1 MFVRKKRN
9 RSGTTSIVVVDKSG
23 CRFRELKT
31 IGVSSEEKVILE
43 LYQQGKRWISAQ
55 QGLDVFAVQA
65 QKEEEKQVT
74 DYLLSNIE
82 NILLNGP

>member
-1 MFVRKKRN
+1 MFVRKRRN

-23 CRFRELKT
+23 CKFRELKT

-43 LYQQGKRWISAQ
+43 LYQQGKRWISSQ
-55 QGLDVFAVQA
+55 QGLDMFAVQA

-82 NILLNGP
+82 NIF